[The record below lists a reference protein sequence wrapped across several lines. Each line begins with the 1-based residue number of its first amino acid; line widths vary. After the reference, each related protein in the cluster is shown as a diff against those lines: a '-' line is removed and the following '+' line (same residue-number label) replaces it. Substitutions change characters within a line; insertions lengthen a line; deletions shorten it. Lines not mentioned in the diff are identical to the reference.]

1 MQPGIFTRVMKI
13 DQRQDAT
20 TTQAK
25 LRCFVVIGAIALA
38 YLLTARL
45 SLAVLNLGSS
55 ASPVWPPAGIALAAL
70 VWSGRSASLGVA
82 LGALLSNYT
91 LGVSWQLS
99 AGSVLGTTLQAI
111 VGYGLLRR
119 YRFHPSMERLSD
131 VLGLAIVVLV
141 SPLVNATIGTVNAVL
156 VGHFGWERAA
166 QNWWT
171 IWLGDGMGILVVTPC
186 LLTFRHWLHQE
197 RWQAIL
203 LGERRSNRSFS
214 RFSSYSKVSDYS
226 LNGSDRSW
234 VHSSLNSQACV
245 QHLLDFVPP
254 VAVKRSQA
262 ERWLWLGSLIAVSWM
277 VFYSQPT
284 QAIALYPIEYFP
296 FPFVMWAA
304 LRFGQFRAVLASFI
318 LSVIAI
324 SGTILDRGPFAAK
337 ATDSSQVILLLQA
350 FIGVVTITALILA
363 AVMATRQATERQ
375 LHLTAERNR
384 LLSEMAMRIR
394 RSLDLRD
401 ILQTTVEEVRQF
413 LQADRVFF
421 SQFEPQGQSQV
432 VAESVAPGW
441 TSTLGWTCPPSDYQE
456 IQALFAQD
464 PIKVAH
470 DTAQEDISP
479 LVQQYHERYQVKA
492 GMAVPILLNADQW
505 SQAHLHTQDS
515 QTANLQAAD
524 RLSAPTS
531 EPRLLGLLVVNQC
544 SGPRQWQPLEIELL
558 EQLGTQV
565 AIAIQQGKL
574 YQQVQDLNTNLEQQ
588 VTDRTLQLQANMT
601 ELEELNQLRDVFIHA
616 IAHDLRTTVMG
627 SLMVLKNIQSQPGDE
642 KVAIPRNFLERMIQS
657 GEIQLCKL
665 NSLLEAYKNKT
676 EGIVIHPKP
685 LSLPPFIETITADLK
700 ALFDLNQAQVINQIP
715 TELPNVVAD
724 WEQLERVF
732 RHLLVNAVKHNPP
745 GVQVVL
751 QAAVEGDRVRCVVAD
766 NGQGISPS
774 QCERLFDLSLGNQQ
788 ERQLTGISLGLY
800 LCQQIVTAH
809 GGKIGVTSQPGEG
822 SQFWLTLPCLG
833 VGD

>member
-13 DQRQDAT
+13 DQRRT
-20 TTQAK
+20 STPTQAK
-25 LRCFVVIGAIALA
+25 LRCLVVIGTIALA

-70 VWSGRSASLGVA
+70 VWGGQSASLGVA

-99 AGSVLGTTLQAI
+99 AGSVVGTTLQAI
-111 VGYGLLRR
+111 VGESLLRR
-119 YRFHPSMERLSD
+119 YRFRSSMERLSD
-131 VLGLAIVVLV
+131 VLSLAIVVLV
-141 SPLVNATIGTVNAVL
+141 SPLVNATIGTLNAVW
-156 VGHFGWERAA
+156 VGHFGWDSAA

-186 LLTFRHWLHQE
+186 LLTFRHWLYQE
-197 RWQAIL
+197 RWQEVL
-203 LGERRSNRSFS
+203 WRKQRSTP
-214 RFSSYSKVSDYS
+214 SKVSSFAKKFHYFLHWFS
-226 LNGSDRSW
+226 SWAALSAENQPRVLNRLEDLQLAATS
-234 VHSSLNSQACV
+234 
-245 QHLLDFVPP
+245 
-254 VAVKRSQA
+254 RSQT
-262 ERWLWLGSLIAVSWM
+262 ERWLWLGSLIAVSWI

-284 QAIALYPIEYFP
+284 QATALYPIEYFP

-324 SGTILDRGPFAAK
+324 SGTILDRGPFNAK
-337 ATDSSQVILLLQA
+337 ATNSSQEILLLQA
-350 FIGVVTITALILA
+350 FIGVITITALILA
-363 AVMATRQATERQ
+363 AVMATRQAAERQ

-394 RSLDLRD
+394 RSLDLHD

-421 SQFEPQGQSQV
+421 SQFDAQGQAQV

-470 DTAQEDISP
+470 DTAQEEISP
-479 LVQQYHERYQVKA
+479 LVKQYHERYQVKA
-492 GMAVPILLNADQW
+492 GMAVPILLTA
-505 SQAHLHTQDS
+505 QASHQGLCTS
-515 QTANLQAAD
+515 AD
-524 RLSAPTS
+524 RLSGSSGPQ
-531 EPRLLGLLVVNQC
+531 LLGLLVVNQC

-627 SLMVLKNIQSQPGDE
+627 SLMVLKNIQNQPGDE

-676 EGIVIHPKP
+676 EGIVIHSQPVALP
-685 LSLPPFIETITADLK
+685 SLIETILSDLK
-700 ALFDLNQAQVINQIP
+700 AFFDLNQAQVINHIP
-715 TELPNVVAD
+715 ADLPNIIAD

-745 GVQVVL
+745 GVQVIL
-751 QAAVEGDRVRCVVAD
+751 QATVEGDRVRCIVAD
-766 NGQGISPS
+766 NGKGISSS
-774 QCERLFDLSLGNQQ
+774 QCERLFDLSIGNQQ

-809 GGKIGVTSQPGEG
+809 GGKIGVTSQLGKG
-822 SQFWLTLPCLG
+822 SQFWLMLPCLG
-833 VGD
+833 SRE

>member
-1 MQPGIFTRVMKI
+1 MKI
-13 DQRQDAT
+13 DERQKT
-20 TTQAK
+20 TTAQAK
-25 LRCFVVIGAIALA
+25 LKRFAVVGTIALA
-38 YLLTARL
+38 YFLTARL

-70 VWSGRSASLGVA
+70 VWCGRWASLGVA

-111 VGYGLLRR
+111 VGVSLLRR
-119 YRFHPSMERLSD
+119 NRFHPSMERLND
-131 VLGLAIVVLV
+131 VLALAIAALV
-141 SPLVNATIGTVNAVL
+141 SPVTNATIGTLNAVL
-156 VGHFGWERAA
+156 VGRFGWEDAA

-171 IWLGDGMGILVVTPC
+171 IWLGDGMGILVITPS
-186 LLTFRHWLHQE
+186 LLTFRHWVQQKQWRSMLPQTE
-197 RWQAIL
+197 RHFDCSLNRFLSNTEHRFKSSWIHSPINTQKCLQSSLDFVQPIA
-203 LGERRSNRSFS
+203 ERRSQ
-214 RFSSYSKVSDYS
+214 
-226 LNGSDRSW
+226 L
-234 VHSSLNSQACV
+234 
-245 QHLLDFVPP
+245 
-254 VAVKRSQA
+254 
-262 ERWLWLGSLIAVSWM
+262 ERWLWLGSLIAVSWI

-284 QAIALYPIEYFP
+284 QATALYPIEYFP

-324 SGTILDRGPFAAK
+324 SGTILDRGPFTAK
-337 ATDSSQVILLLQA
+337 ATDPNQEILLLQA
-350 FIGVVTITALILA
+350 FIGVITITALILA
-363 AVMATRQATERQ
+363 AVMTTRQAAERQ

-421 SQFEPQGQSQV
+421 SQFDDQGQSQV
-432 VAESVAPGW
+432 VAESVASGW
-441 TSTLGWTCPPSDYQE
+441 TSTLGWTCPSTDYQE

-470 DTAQEDISP
+470 DTSREEISP
-479 LVQQYHERYQVKA
+479 LVRQYHERYQVKA

-505 SQAHLHTQDS
+505 TQINGREPNPQATV
-515 QTANLQAAD
+515 QATD
-524 RLSAPTS
+524 RLSASSSDPQ
-531 EPRLLGLLVVNQC
+531 LLGLLVVNQC

-588 VTDRTLQLQANMT
+588 VADRTLQLQANMT

-676 EGIVIHPKP
+676 EGIIIHPKP
-685 LSLPPFIETITADLK
+685 LFLPPFIETITSDLK
-700 ALFDLNQAQVINQIP
+700 SLFELNQAQVINQIP
-715 TELPNVVAD
+715 TDLPNVVAD

-751 QAAVEGDRVRCVVAD
+751 QTSVEGDRVRCVVAD
-766 NGQGISPS
+766 NGKGISPS
-774 QCERLFDLSLGNQQ
+774 QCEHLFDLSLGNQQ

-800 LCQQIVTAH
+800 LCQQIITAH
-809 GGKIGVTSQPGEG
+809 GGEIGVNSQVGEG
-822 SQFWLTLPCLG
+822 SQFWLTLPCLTI
-833 VGD
+833 GD